1 MNLAEKIAKK
11 EREILLLQEKIK
23 NKKIEL
29 KTLRKKKEDQE
40 QLARARKNEQV
51 IRTLEEKIGGDFS
64 LEELELLLQDL
75 PEKSHIQSL
84 SETDDKK
91 GEVYESY

>member
-1 MNLAEKIAKK
+1 MY
-11 EREILLLQEKIK
+11 
-23 NKKIEL
+23 
-29 KTLRKKKEDQE
+29 KKKDEQE
-40 QLARARKNEQV
+40 RIARAQKNEQV

-84 SETDDKK
+84 PETDDKK